1 MRSEENN
8 ERSDMNEPSKEKVIG
23 EITHYFPHVS
33 AAVVKLTGAL
43 KVGDRVKIVGGGNE
57 FEQEVT
63 SMQIDRSPIEAAK
76 KGDEVGLEVTEK
88 AREGYK
94 VYIV

>member
-1 MRSEENN
+1 
-8 ERSDMNEPSKEKVIG
+8 MNEPNKGKIIG

-33 AAVVKLTGAL
+33 AAVVKLNDVL
-43 KVGDRVKIVGGGNE
+43 KVGDQVKIVGGGNE

-76 KGDEVGLEVTEK
+76 KGDEVGIQVREK
-88 AREGYK
+88 VREGYK